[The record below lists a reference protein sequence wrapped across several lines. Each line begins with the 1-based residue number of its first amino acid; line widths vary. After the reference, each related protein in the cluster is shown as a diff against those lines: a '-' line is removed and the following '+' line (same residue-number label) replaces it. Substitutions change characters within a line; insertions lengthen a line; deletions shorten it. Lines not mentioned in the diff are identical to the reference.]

1 MKPLRIAISSAALLA
16 LGAFSASAQPVVSA
30 KSGVI
35 AYVEGTVFLG
45 DQQVEYSVAKFP
57 DMKENAVLRTEEGR
71 AEVLLT
77 PGIIMRVGEKSSLK
91 LITNRLVDTRLEL
104 LGGQAVVEADDI
116 AKDTSVTVVLK
127 NSSVTLAKAG
137 IYRFE
142 SEPAR
147 VKVFKGLAE
156 VKTGNDTVPVGAGR
170 TATVDGTSA
179 SVQRFNTEETDAL
192 DHWSQRRGEY
202 LAMANVS
209 AAKSLLD
216 SGGYSSYAGMLGVG
230 GLGLG
235 LGLNGCMNS
244 WAFNQWYGMYTY
256 MPCRGMLYSPY
267 GYQFW
272 SPYTV
277 MRAYYVPPA
286 YYGGGRNGAFG
297 GGGGRSYPT
306 AAPTS
311 AGYSGVMSSAG
322 SYGGGGGGGGFSGG
336 SGGGGVSAGGGGV
349 SSAGGAGGGG
359 HGGGSGGG
367 GGGGGGHH

>member
-1 MKPLRIAISSAALLA
+1 MKPLRVAISVAMLLA
-16 LGAFSASAQPVVSA
+16 LGALTASAQPVVSA

-35 AYVEGTVFLG
+35 AYVEGKVFLG
-45 DQQVEYSVAKFP
+45 DQPVEYSVAKFP
-57 DMKENAVLRTEEGR
+57 DMKENSVMRTEEGR

-77 PGIIMRVGEKSSLK
+77 PGVIMRVGENSSLK

-104 LGGQAVVEADDI
+104 LGGHAVVEADDI

-127 NSSVTLAKAG
+127 NGSVTLAKAG

-156 VKTGNDTVPVGAGR
+156 LKIGSDTVPVGAGR
-170 TATVDGTSA
+170 TATLDGTSA
-179 SVQRFNTEETDAL
+179 SVQKFNTEETDAL
-192 DHWSQRRGEY
+192 DHWSRRRGEY
-202 LAMANVS
+202 LAVANVS

-230 GLGLG
+230 GMGLG
-235 LGLNGCMNS
+235 MNGCVNS

-277 MRAYYVPPA
+277 MRAYYVPPV
-286 YYGGGRNGAFG
+286 YYGGGRNGVGAFG

-322 SYGGGGGGGGFSGG
+322 SYGGGGGGGGGFSGG
-336 SGGGGVSAGGGGV
+336 SAGGGGGVSAGGGGV

-359 HGGGSGGG
+359 HGGAS